1 MVKVIPVIARP
12 RNTAKE
18 QLLAATEKDMTH
30 PNITNGASLE
40 DCYTNFFALADLC
53 GIKWK
58 RLTTPDTWLPSATGD
73 PLDDPVLKAYSKC
86 LAAELLCVWRRF
98 TNNKCNSGPLGS
110 ADASIVGGGGNAK
123 NNSGQGDGHPA
134 YSKELWIFWYSEE
147 PDAAKIPPNELIEA
161 EQGSWE
167 NGLSYECRTLLFKA
181 FHNLIERCLLS
192 RGFARIGKWFLQ
204 PFEADIPPD
213 KGSNASF
220 NPDLGPVS
228 SSASTSSSS
237 SSSSSS
243 SLPSPDKSSSSQLS
257 FAFNFFVH
265 GESTVC
271 ASVDVRVLPPVYRLT
286 RRNLL
291 AAQGTSCGLNVVL
304 SPYGVAGVLTGQ
316 TFKDS
321 DQTTQRLLQEWEKF
335 YPLNLQSSKSG
346 QSISGNASGSSSNG
360 RPAAMNVTPP
370 FYDCYDDVSI
380 GVINEPISSSSSSF
394 ALPSVIEVSVAG
406 IKMKYPSSY
415 VYVVPEN
422 FTKKTDDN
430 NLKTSK
436 DTQPPQQKQPDQS
449 QSQSQSQPQPQTQQ
463 VTQQKNQQQSS
474 SHNPMVNLLTPPNT
488 PPELHQSYL
497 AINSNRVRTPIL
509 SPIQLQIPSS
519 TCRIRNNAFQEMN
532 ISHQSS
538 KSIEQNSTSS
548 SSSTTNAAS
557 LSPTTT
563 ITTTTTTSPSSLST
577 TTVTSTIT
585 TSTTTSS
592 PSISTSSNLGMTGVS
607 GTSTPTPTPN
617 SLTVPSTTPSS
628 SATNTSNGISG
639 TTSSVVSGKATP
651 TTSSSTLPTS
661 ALSTAS
667 SVTALGDDLI
677 AALAKWD
684 FCDPSAKVSCSC
696 HRCKTKKS
704 NNQSSVN
711 SKSSNTS
718 SFSGTSGT
726 NKKFDKTDKDRLNQK
741 ASKNVNPF
749 HHRPMFFEELDV
761 STVQDNFTNN
771 NSNNNSNNNNDNSN
785 NNVNSSSTGAQSS
798 TSSSANNAI
807 TQPPSVQQPKTPN
820 YLYKSPGMS
829 GLPSIQSNATTPG
842 GTAIDSPRSC
852 APFSDGPASGGPAL
866 DASLSS
872 ISPHPVRDDN
882 NIYSQEP
889 PSNDPSKG
897 INKNLDGMSPHPG
910 SVKGSGTIDSPA
922 VACVNPWTPSSGGVG
937 GGSGGG
943 GQQQGR
949 LNENDTNQQP
959 NNSQNVLDKTD
970 VATNGS
976 NSLKRPM
983 LPVDSNEND
992 LSCSKKLLYD
1002 FTCIDHVTNVWDI
1015 PMPKNRRVIKGLNRA
1030 EIMRDTSDH
1039 MLDINCYKSRR
1050 DPYEF
1055 NDEEFLDFMKCEK
1068 MAEDETNKPSD
1079 STLPSS
1085 GVNDTI
1091 RSNEAV
1097 VPISSVPVSCASQDD
1112 QTVPKEGPKSAAAG
1126 MDNASIAS
1134 PKTLKVFT
1142 REEDLRVSDA
1152 DLNNIFES
1160 DSDEESS
1167 SEFSTPNA
1175 PKSNKSPGLS
1185 QMNGN
1190 TGLLAGLEDFSKGN
1204 SRNNASTLAEL
1215 TMIFPTPPSMEHN
1228 TAPSPCN
1235 TLGGTD
1241 MTLID
1246 DNAREKLDGYPNSP
1260 TSLENAKD
1268 WSYVYK
1274 PPIQCKFL
1282 TSSKYA
1288 PLTDVASLTQYKPR
1302 PDCVYKQ
1309 QEPSLPFQT
1318 VKSQTK
1324 THPHQP
1330 QHPPHQIQQNQQPP
1344 HSHHPHHQQNHLY
1357 SDKHSPHPSQPNS
1370 AISHLGPST
1379 GLIPPSSQPNQTNRS
1394 SSGYFHQF
1402 GNSQQQNSMVHHHH
1416 GHPGMMPPHQMNSH
1430 FHPSQQQQSP
1440 HHHLNHHPHHHPG
1453 QNQNMAMSRLNS
1465 GQFSPSPQIHQSP
1478 PIMGSGMRI
1487 MRPGH
1492 PLRVNYP
1499 PNPQVSPFMQGHQ
1512 QTPNMY
1518 MNPQFSNSYGPG
1530 DRMMS
1535 ANHPHFSP
1543 LMDNNG
1549 PQPPFANHPPYH
1561 HQMPGNNSPL
1571 PGHHPSPAMGN
1582 INGPLGSLPYD
1593 VHSHQNSLMPGRTPL
1608 PATSPALPTI
1618 PDAHCILINLVLS
1631 DSMLNLFK
1639 DHNFESCTL
1648 CACNGN
1654 IKGSDVGIYLPES
1667 LVPSESDE
1675 PQYKCTCGFS
1685 AVSNRHRSY
1694 FAGLFYEDEFE
1705 ITGVAYDPL
1714 ERLEKK
1720 PVIKSEISI
1729 KQEQNVDGKE
1739 MVNTSTNL
1747 YENDQLDASLVDLLR
1762 SQCSTLFPSSSLLAK
1777 AAIFETLRN
1786 RDDADMVNMDSSL
1799 SIPVLLNS
1807 MKVVTKKAF
1816 LLRSNALQR
1825 SDGCE
1830 IAYIALIAPKQ
1841 VMNGILPKMAIQQLN
1856 TPERLNRKASCLH
1869 EWSFNNGYVA
1879 SNNIDVVRLLRN
1891 LTPLLQKSV
1900 QKKPQAMWEVT
1911 YTVSGP
1917 LTWRQF
1923 HRLAGRGTE
1932 DQCEPQPI
1940 PSLLVGH
1947 DNDWVALSPFALK
1960 YWEKLMLEPY
1970 SVTRDVAYLVLAP
1983 DDSYILSHVKTYF
1996 KELSTTYEMLRLG
2009 RHCPIA
2015 KVMRDGIMRVG
2026 KTVVKNIANEPI
2038 DDWFNQ
2044 IGDGSVASKIKLYA
2058 RACRYYV
2065 APYLSS
2071 QNLDKS
2077 LFDNSIP
2084 KPEFTP
2090 GIANANRPPTAS
2102 PHHPPD
2108 SMNTND
2114 SKVND
2119 DLNEGIGQGSSYT
2132 ASHLQDSSELDDD
2145 PNKQPVIVIYIVE
2158 PFTFANMDEEVYRL
2172 SCLGLLRCYA
2182 QMLNFLPEHLHNS
2195 INLQLVSLDSILGVG
2210 ADFHGSRRQDQMK
2223 ALAFSVFNQCRKVL
2237 VQHSV
2242 SKSLTGFGPAAS
2254 LDMFLKSKDPT
2265 LSITRVY
2272 TPPYILAPL
2281 KDKQTELGEMF
2292 GDGREKSQILY
2303 CAYCLTEDQKWL
2315 VVTCSNDK
2323 GDLLESTLINIEIPN
2338 RTKRKKASAKKFGL
2352 YKILEF
2358 IFSVMTETIQPWRL
2372 VIGRV
2377 GRVGHG
2383 ELREWNAL
2391 LSKKSL
2397 LRYSRLL
2404 RDKCRQCSM
2413 MTPYEIPSILSACL
2427 VSLEADTALRV
2438 FPDHFTPDDRYTSS
2452 SSNCHLSTPEE
2463 ASCTHIL
2470 VFPTSAASSSSQAG
2484 FGIGDGGIGGINED
2498 DLLQALGA
2506 DGGTED
2512 LPVDDDLDLFQWPES
2527 PNDPSRDPV
2536 LNHPDSPRQSG
2547 FDMNMK
2553 SSFGGD
2559 LGDDPT
2565 NLLQQP
2571 LALGY
2576 YVSTA
2581 QTGPLPKWF
2590 WSSCP
2595 HLAQVNPAFLKSAL
2609 LIHTPSVQ
2617 QNTDDFSM
2625 NNRNCHPL
2633 DSNLT
2638 TDVLR
2643 YVLEG
2648 YNSLSWVSLDPATH
2662 DRLSCLP
2669 THIQILMQLYH
2680 TVQALV

>member
-1 MVKVIPVIARP
+1 
-12 RNTAKE
+12 
-18 QLLAATEKDMTH
+18 MTH

-58 RLTTPDTWLPSATGD
+58 RLITPETWLPSATGD
-73 PLDDPVLKAYSKC
+73 PLDDPVLKSFSKC
-86 LAAELLCVWRRF
+86 LAAELLCVWRRVA
-98 TNNKCNSGPLGS
+98 NNKCNSGHLGS
-110 ADASIVGGGGNAK
+110 ADASIVGGGGGGGNAK
-123 NNSGQGDGHPA
+123 SGSGQDGHPA
-134 YSKELWIFWYSEE
+134 YSKELWIFWYGEE
-147 PDAAKIPPNELIEA
+147 PDVSKLSPNELIEA

-204 PFEADIPPD
+204 PFESDIPPD
-213 KGSNASF
+213 EGSNASF
-220 NPDLGPVS
+220 NPDMGPVS

-237 SSSSSS
+237 SSPSSPTT
-243 SLPSPDKSSSSQLS
+243 LPSYDRSSSSQLS

-271 ASVDVRVLPPVYRLT
+271 ASVDVRVLPPVFRLA

-291 AAQGTSCGLNVVL
+291 AAQGSSCGLNVIL
-304 SPYGVAGVLTGQ
+304 SPYGVAGIVTGQ

-321 DQTTQRLLQEWEKF
+321 DQSVQRLLQEWEKF

-346 QSISGNASGSSSNG
+346 QSINGNNSNGSSSNN
-360 RPAAMNVTPP
+360 RQAPINVTPP
-370 FYDCYDDVSI
+370 FYVDCYDDVSV
-380 GVINEPISSSSSSF
+380 GVINDPISSASSLS
-394 ALPSVIEVSVAG
+394 LPSVVEVSVAG

-415 VYVVPEN
+415 IYIVPEN
-422 FTKKTDDN
+422 YAKKTDDN
-430 NLKTSK
+430 SVKSTSRDAK
-436 DTQPPQQKQPDQS
+436 FSQQQQS
-449 QSQSQSQPQPQTQQ
+449 QQTQQ
-463 VTQQKNQQQSS
+463 PTPKPTQSQQQQTQQQTS
-474 SHNPMVNLLTPPNT
+474 NPTVNLLTPPNT

-497 AINSNRVRTPIL
+497 AINTNRVRSQIL
-509 SPIQLQIPSS
+509 SPIQPQIPSS

-532 ISHQSS
+532 MSHQSS
-538 KSIEQNSTSS
+538 KPVEQNSTSS
-548 SSSTTNAAS
+548 STIAAS
-557 LSPTTT
+557 SSP
-563 ITTTTTTSPSSLST
+563 TTSPSSLST
-577 TTVTSTIT
+577 TTATVTISTA
-585 TSTTTSS
+585 STTASS
-592 PSISTSSNLGMTGVS
+592 PSISSANPTSTPNSNLGVTGVS
-607 GTSTPTPTPN
+607 GTSTPTPIS
-617 SLTVPSTTPSS
+617 SLTSSSTTIPT
-628 SATNTSNGISG
+628 SATTTNTSNGITVGGSSA
-639 TTSSVVSGKATP
+639 TTTLVSGKVTP
-651 TTSSSTLPTS
+651 NTSNPTLPSS
-661 ALSTAS
+661 ALSSTS
-667 SVTALGDDLI
+667 PVTALGDDLV

-684 FCDPSAKVSCSC
+684 FCDPSAKVPCSC

-704 NNQSSVN
+704 NNQTSVN
-711 SKSSNTS
+711 SKSLNNTS
-718 SFSGTSGT
+718 SFYGSSGSGT
-726 NKKFDKTDKDRLNQK
+726 NKKFDKNDKERQNQK
-741 ASKNVNPF
+741 STNKSVNPF
-749 HHRPMFFEELDV
+749 HRRPMFFEELDI
-761 STVQDNFTNN
+761 STVQENCNNNN
-771 NSNNNSNNNNDNSN
+771 NSSSGEK
-785 NNVNSSSTGAQSS
+785 SSSLG
-798 TSSSANNAI
+798 NNATI
-807 TQPPSVQQPKTPN
+807 TQPPSVQQPKTPS

-852 APFSDGPASGGPAL
+852 APFSDGPASALPL
-866 DASLSS
+866 DANLSS
-872 ISPHPVRDDN
+872 ISPHPVRDDG
-882 NIYSQEP
+882 NIYQQDP
-889 PSNDPSKG
+889 CSNDPKDT
-897 INKNLDGMSPHPG
+897 NKNNIDGMSPHPG
-910 SVKGSGTIDSPA
+910 SVKGAGTGTGSPA
-922 VACVNPWTPSSGGVG
+922 VSSANPRTPMN
-937 GGSGGG
+937 G
-943 GQQQGR
+943 GQQAKT
-949 LNENDTNQQP
+949 NDSDTNLQ
-959 NNSQNVLDKTD
+959 QNVPQNSSDKQETG
-970 VATNGS
+970 ANGP

-983 LPVDSNEND
+983 LPGDMNEND
-992 LSCSKKLLYD
+992 IGQCKKLLYD
-1002 FTCIDHVTNVWDI
+1002 FSVVDTVTNIWDI
-1015 PMPKNRRVIKGLNRA
+1015 PTPKNRRVIKGLNRP
-1030 EIMRDTSDH
+1030 EILR
-1039 MLDINCYKSRR
+1039 DINDHLLDMSCLKPR

-1055 NDEEFLDFMKCEK
+1055 NDEEFSDFKVEPTEEEVRVECSSDITTRP
-1068 MAEDETNKPSD
+1068 AEVIAPSAVQ
-1079 STLPSS
+1079 LSS
-1085 GVNDTI
+1085 ANQEDQI
-1091 RSNEAV
+1091 
-1097 VPISSVPVSCASQDD
+1097 VS
-1112 QTVPKEGPKSAAAG
+1112 KEGPKSNAPAG
-1126 MDNASIAS
+1126 VEDSSIAS
-1134 PKTLKVFT
+1134 PKTQKKFT
-1142 REEDLRVSDA
+1142 REEELKVSYD
-1152 DLNNIFES
+1152 DLNYLFS
-1160 DSDEESS
+1160 SSSDEESS

-1175 PKSNKSPGLS
+1175 PKVNKSQIGIP
-1185 QMNGN
+1185 QINGN
-1190 TGLLAGLEDFSKGN
+1190 TNLLSGLEDVSKTNNRSN
-1204 SRNNASTLAEL
+1204 SSTLAEL
-1215 TMIFPTPPSMEHN
+1215 TMIFPTPPSMEIN

-1235 TLGGTD
+1235 TLGGID

-1246 DNAREKLDGYPNSP
+1246 DNAREKLDAYPNSP
-1260 TSLENAKD
+1260 TSLDSAKD

-1318 VKSQTK
+1318 VKSQSK
-1324 THPHQP
+1324 TQHHPS
-1330 QHPPHQIQQNQQPP
+1330 QQNQQQPHP
-1344 HSHHPHHQQNHLY
+1344 SHSHHHYQQPNHLY
-1357 SDKHSPHPSQPNS
+1357 SDKHAHHPSQQNPS
-1370 AISHLGPST
+1370 LSHHGPST
-1379 GLIPPSSQPNQTNRS
+1379 GLISPSQSNQTNRS
-1394 SSGYFHQF
+1394 SGYLHQF
-1402 GNSQQQNSMVHHHH
+1402 GNSQQQNAMVQPHHT
-1416 GHPGMMPPHQMNSH
+1416 HPGMIPSSHQMNSH
-1430 FHPSQQQQSP
+1430 YSSQQSP
-1440 HHHLNHHPHHHPG
+1440 HHHINHHPG
-1453 QNQNMAMSRLNS
+1453 QNQNMILNRS
-1465 GQFSPSPQIHQSP
+1465 GPFSSNSQVHQNP
-1478 PIMGSGMRI
+1478 PIMGSGVRM
-1487 MRPGH
+1487 MRPTNNIRG
-1492 PLRVNYP
+1492 NYP
-1499 PNPQVSPFMQGHQ
+1499 PNHQVPPFIQGHQ
-1512 QTPNMY
+1512 QAPNMY
-1518 MNPQFSNSYGPG
+1518 MNPQFPNSYGPG
-1530 DRMMS
+1530 DRMIS
-1535 ANHPHFSP
+1535 PGHPCFSP
-1543 LMDNNG
+1543 IMDSNG
-1549 PQPPFANHPPYH
+1549 PQTPFANVNHPPYH
-1561 HQMPGNNSPL
+1561 HQIPGNNSSH
-1571 PGHHPSPAMGN
+1571 PGHHPPSSIGN
-1582 INGPLGSLPYD
+1582 ISGPLGSLPYD
-1593 VHSHQNSLMPGRTPL
+1593 VHSHQAPLISGRPPL

-1618 PDAHCILINLVLS
+1618 PDAHCLLINLVLS

-1667 LVPSESDE
+1667 LVPSDSDE

-1685 AVSNRHRSY
+1685 AVANRHRSY
-1694 FAGLFYEDEFE
+1694 FAGLFYEDEIE
-1705 ITGVAYDPL
+1705 ITGVVYDPL

-1720 PVIKSEISI
+1720 PMIKSEISI
-1729 KQEQNVDGKE
+1729 KQEQNIDGKE
-1739 MVNTSTNL
+1739 MVTPSTNL
-1747 YENDQLDASLVDLLR
+1747 YENDQLDASLVNLLR
-1762 SQCSTLFPSSSLLAK
+1762 SQCSTLFSSSSLLAK
-1777 AAIFETLRN
+1777 AAIFESLRN
-1786 RDDADMVNMDSSL
+1786 KDDSDMVNINSSI

-1830 IAYIALIAPKQ
+1830 IAYTALVAPKQ
-1841 VMNGILPKMAIQQLN
+1841 VMNGQLSKMALQQLN

-1869 EWSFNNGYVA
+1869 EWSFNNGSTA
-1879 SNNIDVVRLLRN
+1879 PNNLDVVRLLRN

-1900 QKKPQAMWEVT
+1900 TKKPQAMWEVT

-1923 HRLAGRGTE
+1923 HRLAGRSE

-1983 DDSYILSHVKTYF
+1983 DDTYVLSRVKTYF

-2026 KTVVKNIANEPI
+2026 KTVAKNIANEPI

-2071 QNLDKS
+2071 QTLDKS
-2077 LFDNSIP
+2077 LFDNSSP
-2084 KPEFTP
+2084 KPDFNSNLN
-2090 GIANANRPPTAS
+2090 NANRVPTAS

-2108 SMNTND
+2108 LSNTND
-2114 SKVND
+2114 SKMND
-2119 DLNEGIGQGSSYT
+2119 EMNEGASQGSGYT
-2132 ASHLQDSSELDDD
+2132 ASHLQDTSELDDD

-2210 ADFHGSRRQDQMK
+2210 EDFRGSKRQDQLK

-2237 VQHSV
+2237 IHHSV

-2254 LDMFLKSKDPT
+2254 LDVFLKSKDPN

-2338 RTKRKKASAKKFGL
+2338 RTRRKKASAKKFGL
-2352 YKILEF
+2352 LKILEF
-2358 IFSVMTETIQPWRL
+2358 IFSVMTETVQPWRL
-2372 VIGRV
+2372 VIGRL

-2383 ELREWNAL
+2383 ELREWNSL

-2397 LRYSRLL
+2397 QRYSRLL

-2438 FPDHFTPDDRYTSS
+2438 FPDHFTPDDKYNSS
-2452 SSNCHLSTPEE
+2452 SSTCHLSTPEE

-2512 LPVDDDLDLFQWPES
+2512 LPVDDELDLFQWTES
-2527 PNDPSRDPV
+2527 PTGSPGSRDQG
-2536 LNHPDSPRQSG
+2536 LNHSDDPRQSG

-2595 HLAQVNPAFLKSAL
+2595 HLADMNPAFLKSAL

-2617 QNTDDFSM
+2617 QNNDDFCM

-2648 YNSLSWVSLDPATH
+2648 YNSLSWISLDPATH

-2669 THIQILMQLYH
+2669 IHIQILMQLYH